1 MLGYDEELTFD
12 QPDDDESDIAH
23 YGTKRHSGR
32 YPWGSGENPYQHDGT
47 ALGIHARLKRRIT
60 GTYDENKSTMSKY
73 KELQGK
79 GLSETEIA
87 IAMGYKNSSS
97 LRAAISQATNE
108 IKADDKA
115 KALKL
120 IEKYN
125 GNISAAARAMGKNES
140 TLRSLIKEKTK
151 RERKGIVNT
160 MNILKEE
167 LNRHGEF
174 IDVGKM
180 SNLYL
185 GITKSALDTACD
197 ALENEGYSVINTY
210 IENMSSPGNTIPL
223 KVLAPKGT
231 TKADVLRNQ
240 DLIHSLAEAGVS
252 ISRDTKEP
260 VRLHDPVSVD
270 SKRVYV
276 RYDEEGGT
284 DKDGTIEIRPG
295 VKDLNLGNNRYAQV
309 RVLVDGD
316 KYMKGMAYY
325 SDDVP
330 EGYDMIYN
338 SNKTRDKAN
347 KVFKSIDEKYKKDDI
362 RPVDRFGAL
371 ISHQNDWVDE
381 DGKKHEGALNII
393 REEGDWTDWSDNVA
407 SQFLSKQRPEVAKRQ
422 LQIDYAERA
431 DEFDE
436 ICKLTN
442 PVLKKTLLS
451 PFADECDSAAVD
463 LKAAAFPKQGWHV
476 ILPNPKLKKNEIY
489 APNYEN
495 GDRVILVRYPHGGI
509 FEIPELTVNNNSRS
523 SAKMIGKNALDAVVV
538 NKTVADQLS
547 GADFD
552 GDTVLVIPNN
562 DGKFKVKK
570 PLQGLIGWDTKAAYP
585 PVKGAPVASVDK
597 AEVDAEKAKAQKE
610 GRNPNL
616 YLWHEQLQMGMVSN
630 LITDMTNAG
639 APDEELER
647 AVKHSMVI
655 IDVKKH
661 SLDWKR
667 SEQENDIQQL
677 RNKYQAKA
685 DPTKP
690 GGGASSLMSRAS
702 SEERVR
708 ERARAYTE
716 KDENGNYIIKEGIY
730 VDTGKKAYRLTNR
743 RITQKNK
750 KTGEYEEGK
759 YAEQKSTKM
768 YETPDART
776 LMSGP
781 NHEGTTMERYY
792 ADYAN
797 KCKALGNAA
806 RKEFVGITL
815 PKKDPAAAKE
825 YAEEVAS
832 LSAKLQNSMKNKP
845 LERLAQIR
853 ANLKI
858 QAMRRDGNAAM
869 LSGAEW
875 KKEKQKALQRARRDV
890 GAKQESIKIT
900 DREWE
905 AIQHNAISPTTLKDI
920 FAATDLD
927 ELKKRAMPRDDKGLS
942 NAKVARIKA
951 YANSGR
957 TQLEIA
963 QALGISVSTVRRILR
978 GEEDE

>member
-1 MLGYDEELTFD
+1 MRDYDDELTFD
-12 QPDDDESDIAH
+12 QPDDEESDIAH

-32 YPWGSGENPYQHDGT
+32 YPWGSGKNPHQHDG
-47 ALGIHARLKRRIT
+47 LSKQIRSRIKGRIA
-60 GTYDENKSTMSKY
+60 GTYDENKTLLDKV
-73 KELQGK
+73 KTLQKQGK
-79 GLSETEIA
+79 SQPEIA
-87 IAMGYKNSSS
+87 AELGYKTTSA
-97 LRAAISQATNE
+97 LRGAISQASNE
-108 IKADDKA
+108 NRNSNRQKA
-115 KALKL
+115 
-120 IEKYN
+120 IELLEKH
-125 GNISAAARAMGKNES
+125 GNNVSAVAREMGINES
-140 TLRSLIKEKTK
+140 SVRSLIKESKSGK
-151 RERKGIVNT
+151 KKGKNILST
-160 MNILKEE
+160 MNVLKDE
-167 LNRHGEF
+167 LARHGEF
-174 IDVGKM
+174 IDVGKT

-210 IENMSSPGNTIPL
+210 IENLASPGNTIPL
-223 KVLAPKGT
+223 KILAPKGT
-231 TKADVLRNQ
+231 TKADVLKHQ
-240 DLIHSLAEAGVS
+240 EKIHSLAEAGVS
-252 ISRDTKEP
+252 INRDTKEP

-270 SKRVYV
+270 SKRIYV
-276 RYDEEGGT
+276 RYGPEGGT

-325 SDDVP
+325 SDEVP

-338 SNKTRDKAN
+338 SNKPRAKADD
-347 KVFKSIDEKYKKDDI
+347 VFKEIKDKYKKPDI

-371 ISHQNDWVDE
+371 ISHQNDWEDE

-407 SQFLSKQRPEVAKRQ
+407 AQFLSKQRPEVAKRQ

-442 PVLKKTLLS
+442 PVLKKTLLA

-489 APNYEN
+489 APNFEN
-495 GDRVILVRYPHGGI
+495 GDRVILIRYPHGGI

-523 SAKMIGKNALDAVVV
+523 SKKMIGPNALDAVVV

-562 DGKFKVKK
+562 DGKFKVEK
-570 PLQGLIGWDTKAAYP
+570 PLKELIGFDTKEAYP
-585 PVKGAPVASVDK
+585 HVEGSKKASVEKGYDPDK
-597 AEVDAEKAKAQKE
+597 EYYW
-610 GRNPNL
+610 P
-616 YLWHEQLQMGMVSN
+616 EQLQMGMVSN
-630 LITDMTNAG
+630 LITDMTLAG
-639 APDEELER
+639 APHEELAR

-661 SLDWKR
+661 HLDWQR
-667 SEQENDIQQL
+667 SEKENDIQEL
-677 RNKYQAKA
+677 RDKYQTKA

-690 GGGASSLMSRAS
+690 GGGASSLISRAS
-702 SEERVR
+702 SEERIP

-716 KDENGNYIIKEGIY
+716 KDENGNYIIKEGIN
-730 VDTGKKAYRLTNR
+730 VATGEKAYRLTNR
-743 RITQKNK
+743 KLRTKNK
-750 KTGEYEEGK
+750 KTGEWEEK
-759 YAEQKSTKM
+759 KLAMQKSTKM
-768 YETPDART
+768 YEAPDARN

-781 NHEGTTMERYY
+781 NHEGTQMEVYY

-806 RKEFVGITL
+806 RKAFIGVEM
-815 PKKDPAAAKE
+815 PKKDPEAAKE
-825 YAEEVAS
+825 YAAEVAS
-832 LSAKLQNSMKNKP
+832 LNAKLQNSMKNKP

-853 ANLKI
+853 ANLMIK
-858 QAMRRDGNAAM
+858 AMRADEKASV

-890 GAKQESIKIT
+890 GAKQEQIKIT

-905 AIQHNAISPTTLKDI
+905 AIQHNAISPTVLKDI

-927 ELKKRAMPRDDKGLS
+927 ELKKRAMPKEQRGLS
-942 NAKVARIKA
+942 PAKQARIRA

-957 TQLEIA
+957 TQEEIA
-963 QALGISVSTVRRILR
+963 KALGISVSTVRRILR
-978 GEEDE
+978 GEED